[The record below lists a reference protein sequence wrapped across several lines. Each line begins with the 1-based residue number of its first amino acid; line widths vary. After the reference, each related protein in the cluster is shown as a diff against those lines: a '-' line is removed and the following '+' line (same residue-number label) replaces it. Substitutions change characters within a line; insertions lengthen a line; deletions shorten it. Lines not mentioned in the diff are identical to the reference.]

1 MVKGELMEHEPERMG
16 GGDPLLLRIV
26 MTLLMPV
33 FWLIDKIKKSW
44 YNSSCEQDEYS
55 FRLING

>member
-1 MVKGELMEHEPERMG
+1 MTNREPERMG
-16 GGDPLLLRIV
+16 GGDPLLLKIV
-26 MTLLMPV
+26 MTILMPV

>member
-1 MVKGELMEHEPERMG
+1 MTNKHTEEPERMG

-33 FWLIDKIKKSW
+33 FWIVDLFRSKK
-44 YNSSCEQDEYS
+44 N
-55 FRLING
+55 